1 MSAAGAVVRLI
12 PHGTSNKNPAMKL
25 TFLLLLLC
33 ATAPSAWG
41 WSNHTVGSYLA
52 LQDLPGLRDA
62 PTVEVEPL
70 ENFLTQQYQAVSALL
85 EEQETFA
92 RDHFAQYPP
101 RPDALKLPATPSGNL
116 RHDFFTALRINP
128 QIHLAMVIQP
138 LPGKDLPE
146 REHLQAN
153 QVMVEQTLSPW
164 NRQRFIVVADHEK
177 VAALAVLASAAD
189 EPDYGHDINL
199 FSDNP
204 GDAGA
209 RYGFGPQPFGDAR
222 FQYSSQA
229 PFHMGFFHES
239 PVVYAAAGFLERS
252 WPDWR
257 AYQYM
262 GLARLAFASGHPYW
276 GYRFLGWGLHH
287 VQDLTQPYHAKPLPG
302 VDLASLLLLEGKALA
317 GFAADKQASI
327 ERVATRHMEVEKYQ
341 STWLRRLLR
350 AGNPHPMLDAYTN
363 VAQDKSYP
371 PYSVDYL
378 REVVGAESVD
388 DSAAFDEA
396 IGQWLE
402 TAPATSDFSSGNQL
416 QLEDF
421 DHPALNQQL
430 FKLLGH
436 FGAHSR
442 IYVSAGLAP

>member
-1 MSAAGAVVRLI
+1 
-12 PHGTSNKNPAMKL
+12 MKL

-52 LQDLPGLRDA
+52 LQELPALRDA
-62 PTVEVEPL
+62 PAVAVEPL
-70 ENFLTQQYQAVSALL
+70 EQFLTEQYPAVLALL
-85 EEQETFA
+85 EQQETFA
-92 RDHFAQYPP
+92 RAHFAQYPP
-101 RPDALKLPATPSGNL
+101 RPDKLKLPAVPSDNL
-116 RHDFFTALRINP
+116 RHDFLSALRINP
-128 QIHLAMVIQP
+128 EIHLAMVIQP

-164 NRQRFIVVADHEK
+164 NRQRFIVITEHEK
-177 VAALAVLASAAD
+177 VAPLAVLASAAD

-204 GDAGA
+204 GNVGA
-209 RYGFGPQPFGDAR
+209 LYGFGPQPFGDAR

-239 PVVYAAAGFLERS
+239 AVVYAAAGFLERS

-287 VQDLTQPYHAKPLPG
+287 IQDLTQPYHAKPLPG
-302 VDLASLLLLEGKALA
+302 VDLANLLLLEGKAIA
-317 GFAADKQASI
+317 GFAEDKQASI

-341 STWLRRLLR
+341 STWLRRVLR
-350 AGNPHPMLDAYTN
+350 AGQPHPMLAAYAD

-378 REVVGAESVD
+378 REVVSAESVN

-402 TAPATSDFSSGNQL
+402 TAPVSSDFSSGNQL
-416 QLEDF
+416 HSEDF

-436 FGAHSR
+436 FGSHSR
-442 IYVSAGLAP
+442 IYVCAGLAP

>member
-1 MSAAGAVVRLI
+1 
-12 PHGTSNKNPAMKL
+12 MKL
-25 TFLLLLLC
+25 TFLLLLLF
-33 ATAPSAWG
+33 ATTSSAWG

-52 LQDLPGLRDA
+52 LQDLPALRDA
-62 PTVEVEPL
+62 PPVAVEPL
-70 ENFLTQQYQAVSALL
+70 EQFLTEQYPAIVALL
-85 EEQETFA
+85 EQQESFA
-92 RDHFAQYPP
+92 REHFFEYPP
-101 RPDALKLPATPSGNL
+101 RPDELKMPAVPGDNL
-116 RHDFFTALRINP
+116 RHAFLTALRINP
-128 QIHLAMVIQP
+128 EIHLAMVIQP
-138 LPGKDLPE
+138 MPGKDLPE
-146 REHLQAN
+146 REHLSAD

-164 NRQRFIVVADHEK
+164 NRQRFIRVADGEQ
-177 VAALAVLASAAD
+177 VAPLAVLASAAD

-204 GDAGA
+204 GEVGA

-239 PVVYAAAGFLERS
+239 AVVYAAAGFLERS

-287 VQDLTQPYHAKPLPG
+287 IQDLTQPYHAKPLPG
-302 VDLASLLLLEGKALA
+302 VDLASLLLLEGKAIA
-317 GFAADKQASI
+317 GFAEDKQASI

-350 AGNPHPMLDAYTN
+350 AGQPHPMLDAYAD
-363 VAQDKSYP
+363 VARDETYP

-378 REVVGAESVD
+378 REVVSAESVD
-388 DSAAFDEA
+388 ASAAFDEA

-402 TAPATSDFSSGNQL
+402 TTPATSDFSGGNRL
-416 QLEDF
+416 HREDF
-421 DHPALNQQL
+421 DHPVLNQQL
-430 FKLLGH
+430 FRLLGH
-436 FGAHSR
+436 FGSHSR
-442 IYVSAGLAP
+442 IYVSAGLVP

>member
-1 MSAAGAVVRLI
+1 
-12 PHGTSNKNPAMKL
+12 MKL

-52 LQDLPGLRDA
+52 LQDLPALRDA
-62 PTVEVEPL
+62 PAVEVEPL
-70 ENFLTQQYQAVSALL
+70 ERFLSEQYPAVLALL
-85 EEQETFA
+85 EQQEAFA
-92 RDHFAQYPP
+92 RAHFAQYPA
-101 RPDALKLPATPSGNL
+101 RPDNLKLPAVPSDNL
-116 RHDFFTALRINP
+116 RHDFLTALRINP
-128 QIHLAMVIQP
+128 EIHLATVIQP

-164 NRQRFIVVADHEK
+164 NRQRFIVVAEHEK
-177 VAALAVLASAAD
+177 VAPLAILASAAD

-204 GDAGA
+204 GEVGA
-209 RYGFGPQPFGDAR
+209 IYGFGPQPFGDAR

-239 PVVYAAAGFLERS
+239 AVVYAAAGFLERS

-262 GLARLAFASGHPYW
+262 GLARLAFASGHRYW

-287 VQDLTQPYHAKPLPG
+287 IQDLTQPYHAKPLPG
-302 VDLASLLLLEGKALA
+302 VDLASLLLLEGKAIA
-317 GFAADKQASI
+317 GFAEDKQASI

-341 STWLRRLLR
+341 STWLRRVLR
-350 AGNPHPMLDAYTN
+350 AGQPHPMLAAYAD
-363 VAQDKSYP
+363 VARDKSYP

-378 REVVGAESVD
+378 REVVSAESVN

-402 TAPATSDFSSGNQL
+402 TAPVSSDFSSGNQL
-416 QLEDF
+416 HSEDF

>member
-1 MSAAGAVVRLI
+1 
-12 PHGTSNKNPAMKL
+12 MKL

-52 LQDLPGLRDA
+52 LQDLPSLRDA
-62 PTVEVEPL
+62 PAVEVEPL
-70 ENFLTQQYQAVSALL
+70 EQFLTEQYPAVLALL
-85 EEQETFA
+85 EQQESFA
-92 RDHFAQYPP
+92 REHFAQYPP
-101 RPDALKLPATPSGNL
+101 RPDNLKLPAVPSDNL
-116 RHDFFTALRINP
+116 RHDFLSALRINP
-128 QIHLAMVIQP
+128 EIHLAMVIQP

-164 NRQRFIVVADHEK
+164 NRQRFIVVTDHEK

-204 GDAGA
+204 GNVGA
-209 RYGFGPQPFGDAR
+209 IYGFGSQPFGDAR

-239 PVVYAAAGFLERS
+239 AVVYAAAGFLERS

-287 VQDLTQPYHAKPLPG
+287 IQDLTQPYHAKPLPG
-302 VDLASLLLLEGKALA
+302 VDLANLLLLEGKAIA
-317 GFAADKQASI
+317 GFAEDKQASI

-341 STWLRRLLR
+341 STWLRRVLR
-350 AGNPHPMLDAYTN
+350 AGQAHPMLAAYTD

-378 REVVGAESVD
+378 REVVSAEAVN

-402 TAPATSDFSSGNQL
+402 TAPVSSDFSSGNQL
-416 QLEDF
+416 HSEDF

>member
-1 MSAAGAVVRLI
+1 
-12 PHGTSNKNPAMKL
+12 MKL

-33 ATAPSAWG
+33 GTVPTAWG

-52 LQDLPGLRDA
+52 LQDLPVLRDA
-62 PTVEVEPL
+62 SLVDVEPL
-70 ENFLTQQYQAVSALL
+70 EQFLAQQYDAVRALL
-85 EEQETFA
+85 DEQETYA
-92 RDHFAQYPP
+92 RQHFAQYPP
-101 RPDALKLPATPSGNL
+101 RPDNLQLPALPGDNL
-116 RHDFFTALRINP
+116 RHDFLTALRINP
-128 QIHLAMVIQP
+128 LIHLAMVIQP

-146 REHLQAN
+146 REHFKAE

-164 NRQRFIVVADHEK
+164 NRQRFIRVVDGEQ
-177 VAALAVLASAAD
+177 VAPLAVLASAAD

-204 GDAGA
+204 GEVGA
-209 RYGFGPQPFGDAR
+209 VYGFGPQPFGDAR

-239 PVVYAAAGFLERS
+239 AVVYAAAGFLQRS

-287 VQDLTQPYHAKPLPG
+287 IQDLTQPYHAKPLPG
-302 VDLASLLLLEGKALA
+302 VELSSLLLLEGKALA
-317 GFAADKQASI
+317 GYEADKHAAI

-350 AGNPHPMLDAYTN
+350 AGQPHPMLQAYADF
-363 VAQDKSYP
+363 AQDARYP
-371 PYSVDYL
+371 PYLEDYL
-378 REVVGAESVD
+378 RDVVSAESAD
-388 DSAAFDEA
+388 TSAAFDEA
-396 IGQWLE
+396 IGRWLE
-402 TAPATSDFSSGNQL
+402 TAPITSDFSAGNQV
-416 QLEDF
+416 QHEDY

>member
-1 MSAAGAVVRLI
+1 
-12 PHGTSNKNPAMKL
+12 MKL

-52 LQDLPGLRDA
+52 LQELPALRDA
-62 PTVEVEPL
+62 PAVEVEPL
-70 ENFLTQQYQAVSALL
+70 EQFLTEQYPAVLALL
-85 EEQETFA
+85 EQQETFA
-92 RDHFAQYPP
+92 RAHFTQYPP
-101 RPDALKLPATPSGNL
+101 RPDDLKLPAVPSDNL
-116 RHDFFTALRINP
+116 RHDFLTALRINP
-128 QIHLAMVIQP
+128 EIHLAMVIQP

-164 NRQRFIVVADHEK
+164 NRQRFIVIAEHEK
-177 VAALAVLASAAD
+177 VAPLAVLASAAD

-204 GDAGA
+204 GNVGA
-209 RYGFGPQPFGDAR
+209 LYGFGPQPFGDAR

-239 PVVYAAAGFLERS
+239 AVVYAAAGFLERS

-287 VQDLTQPYHAKPLPG
+287 IQDLTQPYHAKPLPG

-327 ERVATRHMEVEKYQ
+327 ERVATLHMEVEKYQ
-341 STWLRRLLR
+341 STWLRRVLR
-350 AGNPHPMLDAYTN
+350 TGQPHPMLAAYTD
-363 VAQDKSYP
+363 VAQDKTYP

-378 REVVGAESVD
+378 REVVSAESVN

-402 TAPATSDFSSGNQL
+402 VAPVSSDFSSGNQL
-416 QLEDF
+416 HREDF

-430 FKLLGH
+430 FKLLRH
-436 FGAHSR
+436 FGSHSR

>member
-1 MSAAGAVVRLI
+1 
-12 PHGTSNKNPAMKL
+12 MKL
-25 TFLLLLLC
+25 TLLPLLLC
-33 ATAPSAWG
+33 ATAPRAGG

-52 LQDLPGLRDA
+52 LQELPALRDA
-62 PTVEVEPL
+62 PPVEVEPL
-70 ENFLTQQYQAVSALL
+70 ETFLAQQYEAVSALL

-92 RDHFAQYPP
+92 REHFAKYPP
-101 RPDALKLPATPSGNL
+101 RPDALKLPGSPSDNL
-116 RHDFFTALRINP
+116 RHDFLTALRINP
-128 QIHLAMVIQP
+128 QIHLAMIIQP

-164 NRQRFIVVADHEK
+164 NRQRFIVVAEHEK
-177 VAALAVLASAAD
+177 VPPVAVLASAAD

-204 GDAGA
+204 GEVGA
-209 RYGFGPQPFGDAR
+209 LYGFGPQPFGDER

-287 VQDLTQPYHAKPLPG
+287 IQDLTQPYHAKPLPG
-302 VDLASLLLLEGKALA
+302 VDLASLLLLEGKAIA
-317 GFAADKQASI
+317 GFAEDKQASI

-341 STWLRRLLR
+341 SIWLRRLLR
-350 AGNPHPMLDAYTN
+350 AGLPHPMLDAYAD
-363 VAQDKSYP
+363 VAQDKRYP

-378 REVVGAESVD
+378 REVVSAESVD

-396 IGQWLE
+396 IGQWLA

-416 QLEDF
+416 QRESF

>member
-1 MSAAGAVVRLI
+1 
-12 PHGTSNKNPAMKL
+12 MKL
-25 TFLLLLLC
+25 TFLLLLLF

-52 LQDLPGLRDA
+52 LQDLPALRDA
-62 PTVEVEPL
+62 PQVEVEPL
-70 ENFLTQQYQAVSALL
+70 EQFLTEQYPAVVALL
-85 EEQETFA
+85 EQQENFA
-92 RDHFAQYPP
+92 REHFAQYPP
-101 RPDALKLPATPSGNL
+101 RPDQLKLPTVPRDNL
-116 RHDFFTALRINP
+116 RHDFLTALRINP
-128 QIHLAMVIQP
+128 LIHLAMVIQP

-146 REHLQAN
+146 REHLSAD

-164 NRQRFIVVADHEK
+164 NRQRFIIVADGEK

-204 GDAGA
+204 GAVA
-209 RYGFGPQPFGDAR
+209 AVYGFGPQPFGDAR

-239 PVVYAAAGFLERS
+239 AVVYAAAGFLQRS

-276 GYRFLGWGLHH
+276 GYRFLGWGMHH

-317 GFAADKQASI
+317 GFADDKQASI
-327 ERVATRHMEVEKYQ
+327 ERVATRHMEIEKYQ
-341 STWLRRLLR
+341 SSWLRRLLR
-350 AGNPHPMLDAYTN
+350 AGQAHPMLDAYTDF
-363 VAQDKSYP
+363 AQDKQYP

-378 REVVGAESVD
+378 REVVSAESVD
-388 DSAAFDEA
+388 DSSAFDEA

-416 QLEDF
+416 RREDF
-421 DHPALNQQL
+421 NHPALNQQL

-436 FGAHSR
+436 FGSHSR
-442 IYVSAGLAP
+442 IYVSAGLVP

>member
-1 MSAAGAVVRLI
+1 
-12 PHGTSNKNPAMKL
+12 MKL
-25 TFLLLLLC
+25 ISLLLLC
-33 ATAPSAWG
+33 VMAPTAWG

-52 LQDLPGLRDA
+52 LQDLPALRDA
-62 PTVEVEPL
+62 SPVEVEPL
-70 ENFLTQQYQAVSALL
+70 EQFLSEQYPAIVALL
-85 EEQETFA
+85 DEQERFA
-92 RDHFAQYPP
+92 REHFKQYPP
-101 RPDALKLPATPSGNL
+101 RPDNLKLPAAPSDNL
-116 RHDFFTALRINP
+116 RHDFLTALRINP
-128 QIHLAMVIQP
+128 RIHLAMVIQP

-146 REHLQAN
+146 REHLQAD

-164 NRQRFIVVADHEK
+164 NRQRFIRVADHEQ
-177 VAALAVLASAAD
+177 VAPLAVLASAAD

-204 GDAGA
+204 GEVAA
-209 RYGFGPQPFGDAR
+209 LYGFGPQPFGDAR

-262 GLARLAFASGHPYW
+262 GLARLAFATGHSYW

-302 VDLASLLLLEGKALA
+302 VELPSLLLLEGKALA
-317 GFAADKQASI
+317 GFAEDKQASI

-341 STWLRRLLR
+341 STWLRRVLR
-350 AGNPHPMLDAYTN
+350 AGQPHPMLDAYAN
-363 VAQDKSYP
+363 PAGDAHYP

-378 REVVGAESVD
+378 REVVSAESVD

-402 TAPATSDFSSGNQL
+402 TAPVTSDFSAGNQL
-416 QLEDF
+416 QQENF
-421 DHPALNQQL
+421 DHPELNRQL
-430 FKLLGH
+430 LKLLGH

>member
-1 MSAAGAVVRLI
+1 
-12 PHGTSNKNPAMKL
+12 MKL

-33 ATAPSAWG
+33 GTAPMAWG

-52 LQDLPGLRDA
+52 LQDLPALRDA
-62 PTVEVEPL
+62 QQVEVEPL
-70 ENFLTQQYQAVSALL
+70 EQFLAHQYPAVSALL
-85 EEQETFA
+85 DEQERFA
-92 RDHFAQYPP
+92 REHFAHYPP
-101 RPDALKLPATPSGNL
+101 RPDNLKLPAMPGDHL
-116 RHDFFTALRINP
+116 RHDFLTALRINP
-128 QIHLAMVIQP
+128 RIHLAMVIQP
-138 LPGKDLPE
+138 MPGKDLPE
-146 REHLQAN
+146 REHLKAE

-164 NRQRFIVVADHEK
+164 NRQRFIRVADGEK
-177 VAALAVLASAAD
+177 VSPLAVLASAAE

-199 FSDNP
+199 FNDNP
-204 GDAGA
+204 GEVGA
-209 RYGFGPQPFGDAR
+209 LYGFGPQPFGDAR
-222 FQYSSQA
+222 FPYSSQA

-239 PVVYAAAGFLERS
+239 AVVYAAAGFLQRS

-287 VQDLTQPYHAKPLPG
+287 VQDLTQPYHAKALPG
-302 VDLASLLLLEGKALA
+302 VELASLLLLESKALA
-317 GFAADKQASI
+317 GFDADKQAAI
-327 ERVATRHMEVEKYQ
+327 ERVATRHTEVEKYQ

-350 AGNPHPMLDAYTN
+350 AGQAHPMLDAYADA
-363 VAQDKSYP
+363 AQDAGYP

-378 REVVGAESVD
+378 REVVSAESANE
-388 DSAAFDEA
+388 SAAFDES

-402 TAPATSDFSSGNQL
+402 TAPITRDFSAGNQV
-416 QLEDF
+416 QREDF

-442 IYVSAGLAP
+442 IYVDAGLAP

>member
-1 MSAAGAVVRLI
+1 
-12 PHGTSNKNPAMKL
+12 MKL
-25 TFLLLLLC
+25 ISLLLLC
-33 ATAPSAWG
+33 AMAPTAWG

-52 LQDLPGLRDA
+52 LQDLPALHDA
-62 PTVEVEPL
+62 SPVEVEPL
-70 ENFLTQQYQAVSALL
+70 EQFLSEQYPAIVALL
-85 EEQETFA
+85 DEQERFA
-92 RDHFAQYPP
+92 REHFKQYPP
-101 RPDALKLPATPSGNL
+101 RPDNLKLPATPSDNL
-116 RHDFFTALRINP
+116 RHDFLTALRINP
-128 QIHLAMVIQP
+128 QIFLAMVIQP

-146 REHLQAN
+146 REHLQAD

-164 NRQRFIVVADHEK
+164 NRQRFIRVADHEK
-177 VAALAVLASAAD
+177 VAPLAVLASAAD

-204 GDAGA
+204 GEVAA
-209 RYGFGPQPFGDAR
+209 LYGFGPQPFGDAR

-257 AYQYM
+257 AYQYL
-262 GLARLAFASGHPYW
+262 GLARLAFASGHSYW

-302 VDLASLLLLEGKALA
+302 VELPSLLLLEGKALA
-317 GFAADKQASI
+317 GFAEDKQASI

-341 STWLRRLLR
+341 STWLRRVLR
-350 AGNPHPMLDAYTN
+350 AGQPHPMLDAYAN
-363 VAQDKSYP
+363 AAGDAHYP

-378 REVVGAESVD
+378 REVVSAESVN

-402 TAPATSDFSSGNQL
+402 AAPVTNDFSAGNQL
-416 QLEDF
+416 QRETF
-421 DHPALNQQL
+421 EHPQLNQQL
-430 FKLLGH
+430 LRLLGH

-442 IYVSAGLAP
+442 IYVRAGLAP

>member
-1 MSAAGAVVRLI
+1 
-12 PHGTSNKNPAMKL
+12 MKL
-25 TFLLLLLC
+25 TFFLLLLC
-33 ATAPSAWG
+33 GMAPTAWG

-52 LQDLPGLRDA
+52 LQDLPALREA
-62 PTVEVEPL
+62 PQVDVETL
-70 ENFLTQQYQAVSALL
+70 EQFLAQQYGAVAELL
-85 EEQETFA
+85 EEQERFA
-92 RDHFAQYPP
+92 RQHFAQYPA
-101 RPDALKLPATPSGNL
+101 RPDSLKLPAVPGDNL
-116 RHDFFTALRINP
+116 QQAFLNAMRINP

-138 LPGKDLPE
+138 MPGKDLPE
-146 REHLQAN
+146 REHLKAE

-164 NRQRFIVVADHEK
+164 NRQRFIRVANGEK
-177 VAALAVLASAAD
+177 VSALAVLASAAD

-204 GDAGA
+204 GEVAG
-209 RYGFGPQPFGDAR
+209 RYGFGPQPFGDPR

-229 PFHMGFFHES
+229 PFHMGFFHEN
-239 PVVYAAAGFLERS
+239 PVVYAAADFLQRS

-262 GLARLAFASGHPYW
+262 GLARLAFSTGHPYW

-287 VQDLTQPYHAKPLPG
+287 IQDLTQPYHAKPLPG
-302 VDLASLLLLEGKALA
+302 VELASMLLMEGKALA
-317 GFAADKQASI
+317 GFDSDKHAAI

-341 STWLRRLLR
+341 SAWLRRLLR
-350 AGNPHPMLDAYTN
+350 AGQAHPMLEAYVDLTEDA
-363 VAQDKSYP
+363 SYP

-378 REVVGAESVD
+378 REVVSGQSAEQ
-388 DSAAFDEA
+388 SAAFDEA

-402 TAPATSDFSSGNQL
+402 TAPVTTDFSAGNKVQR
-416 QLEDF
+416 EDYN
-421 DHPALNQQL
+421 HPALNQQL

-442 IYVSAGLAP
+442 IYVSAGLVP

>member
-1 MSAAGAVVRLI
+1 
-12 PHGTSNKNPAMKL
+12 MKL

-52 LQDLPGLRDA
+52 LQELPALRDA
-62 PTVEVEPL
+62 PQVEVETL
-70 ENFLTQQYQAVSALL
+70 ERFLTEQYPAVLALL
-85 EEQETFA
+85 EQQETFA
-92 RDHFAQYPP
+92 REHFAQYPP
-101 RPDALKLPATPSGNL
+101 RPDNLKLPVVPSDNL
-116 RHDFFTALRINP
+116 RHDFLTALRINP
-128 QIHLAMVIQP
+128 EIHLAMVIQP

-164 NRQRFIVVADHEK
+164 NRQRFIVIAEHEK
-177 VAALAVLASAAD
+177 VAPLAVLASAAD

-204 GDAGA
+204 GNVGA
-209 RYGFGPQPFGDAR
+209 IYGFGAQPFGDAR

-239 PVVYAAAGFLERS
+239 AVVYAAAGFLERS

-287 VQDLTQPYHAKPLPG
+287 IQDLSQPYHAKPLPG
-302 VDLASLLLLEGKALA
+302 VDLASLLLLEGKAIA
-317 GFAADKQASI
+317 GFAEDKQASI

-341 STWLRRLLR
+341 STWLRRVLR
-350 AGNPHPMLDAYTN
+350 AGQPHPMLAAYAD
-363 VAQDKSYP
+363 VAQDKTYP

-378 REVVGAESVD
+378 REVVSAESVN

-402 TAPATSDFSSGNQL
+402 TAPVSSDFGSGNQL
-416 QLEDF
+416 HSEDF

>member
-1 MSAAGAVVRLI
+1 
-12 PHGTSNKNPAMKL
+12 MKL

-52 LQDLPGLRDA
+52 LQDLPALRDA
-62 PTVEVEPL
+62 PAVEVEPL
-70 ENFLTQQYQAVSALL
+70 EQFLTEQYPAVLALL
-85 EEQETFA
+85 EQQESFA
-92 RDHFAQYPP
+92 RAHFTQYPP
-101 RPDALKLPATPSGNL
+101 RPDNLKLPAVPSDNL
-116 RHDFFTALRINP
+116 RHDFLTALRINP
-128 QIHLAMVIQP
+128 EINLAMVIQP

-164 NRQRFIVVADHEK
+164 NRQRFIVVTDHEK

-204 GDAGA
+204 GNVGA
-209 RYGFGPQPFGDAR
+209 LYGFGPQPFGDAR

-239 PVVYAAAGFLERS
+239 AVVYAAAGFLERS

-262 GLARLAFASGHPYW
+262 GLARLAFASGHRYW

-287 VQDLTQPYHAKPLPG
+287 IQDLTQPYHAKPLPG
-302 VDLASLLLLEGKALA
+302 VNLANLLLLEGKAIA

-341 STWLRRLLR
+341 STWLRRVLR
-350 AGNPHPMLDAYTN
+350 AGQPHPMLAAYAD

-378 REVVGAESVD
+378 REVVSAEAVN

-402 TAPATSDFSSGNQL
+402 TVPVSSDFSSGNQL
-416 QLEDF
+416 QREDF

-430 FKLLGH
+430 FRLLGH

>member
-1 MSAAGAVVRLI
+1 
-12 PHGTSNKNPAMKL
+12 MKL
-25 TFLLLLLC
+25 TSLLLLLC
-33 ATAPSAWG
+33 ATAPNAWG

-52 LQDLPGLRDA
+52 LQELPALRDA
-62 PTVEVEPL
+62 PQVEVEPL
-70 ENFLTQQYQAVSALL
+70 EQFLTEQYPAVLALL
-85 EEQETFA
+85 EQQESFA
-92 RDHFAQYPP
+92 REHFAQYPP
-101 RPDALKLPATPSGNL
+101 RPDNLKLPAVPSDNL
-116 RHDFFTALRINP
+116 RHDFLTALRINP
-128 QIHLAMVIQP
+128 EIHLAMVIQP

-177 VAALAVLASAAD
+177 VAPLAILASAAD

-204 GDAGA
+204 GEVGA
-209 RYGFGPQPFGDAR
+209 IYGFGPQPFGDAR

-239 PVVYAAAGFLERS
+239 AVVYAAAGFLERS

-257 AYQYM
+257 AYQYL

-287 VQDLTQPYHAKPLPG
+287 IQDLTQPYHAKPLPG
-302 VDLASLLLLEGKALA
+302 VDLASLLLLEGKAIA
-317 GFAADKQASI
+317 GFAEDKQASI

-350 AGNPHPMLDAYTN
+350 TGLSHPMLDAYAD
-363 VAQDKSYP
+363 VAQDKTYP

-378 REVVGAESVD
+378 REVVSAEAVNE
-388 DSAAFDEA
+388 SAAFDEA

-402 TAPATSDFSSGNQL
+402 TAPVSGDFSSGNQL
-416 QLEDF
+416 QREDF

-430 FKLLGH
+430 LKLLGH

>member
-1 MSAAGAVVRLI
+1 
-12 PHGTSNKNPAMKL
+12 MKL

-33 ATAPSAWG
+33 GTIPTAWG

-52 LQDLPGLRDA
+52 LQDLPVLRDA
-62 PTVEVEPL
+62 SQVDVEPL
-70 ENFLTQQYQAVSALL
+70 EQFLAQQYDAVRALL
-85 EEQETFA
+85 EEQETYA
-92 RDHFAQYPP
+92 RQHFAQYPS
-101 RPDALKLPATPSGNL
+101 RPDNLQLPDLPGDNL
-116 RHDFFTALRINP
+116 RHDFLTALRINP
-128 QIHLAMVIQP
+128 LIHLAMVIQP
-138 LPGKDLPE
+138 MPGKDLPE
-146 REHLQAN
+146 REHLKAE

-164 NRQRFIVVADHEK
+164 NRQRFIHVVDGEQ
-177 VAALAVLASAAD
+177 VAPLAVLASAAD

-204 GDAGA
+204 GEVGA
-209 RYGFGPQPFGDAR
+209 LYGFGPQPFGDAR

-239 PVVYAAAGFLERS
+239 AVVYAAAGFLQRS

-287 VQDLTQPYHAKPLPG
+287 IQDLTQPYHAKPLPG
-302 VDLASLLLLEGKALA
+302 VELANLLLLEGKALA
-317 GFAADKQASI
+317 GYEADKHAAI

-350 AGNPHPMLDAYTN
+350 AGQPHPMLQAYADF
-363 VAQDKSYP
+363 AQDASYP

-378 REVVGAESVD
+378 RDVVSAESAD
-388 DSAAFDEA
+388 ASAAFDEA

-402 TAPATSDFSSGNQL
+402 TAPITRDFSAGNQV
-416 QLEDF
+416 QRERY

>member
-1 MSAAGAVVRLI
+1 
-12 PHGTSNKNPAMKL
+12 MKL

-52 LQDLPGLRDA
+52 LQDLPALRDA
-62 PTVEVEPL
+62 PAVEVEPL
-70 ENFLTQQYQAVSALL
+70 ERFLSEQYPAVLALL
-85 EEQETFA
+85 EQQERFA
-92 RDHFAQYPP
+92 REHFSQYPP
-101 RPDALKLPATPSGNL
+101 RPDTLKLPAVPSDNL

-128 QIHLAMVIQP
+128 EIHLAMVIQL

-164 NRQRFIVVADHEK
+164 NRQRFIVVTDHEK

-204 GDAGA
+204 GNVGA
-209 RYGFGPQPFGDAR
+209 LYGFGPQPFGDAR

-239 PVVYAAAGFLERS
+239 AVVYAAAGFLERS

-262 GLARLAFASGHPYW
+262 GLARLAFASGHRYW

-287 VQDLTQPYHAKPLPG
+287 IQDLTQPYHAKPLPG
-302 VDLASLLLLEGKALA
+302 VDLANLLLLEGKALA
-317 GFAADKQASI
+317 GFATDKQASI

-341 STWLRRLLR
+341 STWLRRVLR
-350 AGNPHPMLDAYTN
+350 AGQPHPMLAAYTD

-378 REVVGAESVD
+378 RELVSAEAVN

-402 TAPATSDFSSGNQL
+402 KASVSSDFSSGNLL
-416 QLEDF
+416 QREDF

-430 FKLLGH
+430 FRLLGH

>member
-1 MSAAGAVVRLI
+1 
-12 PHGTSNKNPAMKL
+12 MKL
-25 TFLLLLLC
+25 TFLLLLLF

-52 LQDLPGLRDA
+52 LQDLPALRDA
-62 PTVEVEPL
+62 PQVEVEPL
-70 ENFLTQQYQAVSALL
+70 EQFLTEQYPAIVALL
-85 EEQETFA
+85 EQQENFA
-92 RDHFAQYPP
+92 REHFAQYPP
-101 RPDALKLPATPSGNL
+101 RPDQLKLPAVPSDNL
-116 RHDFFTALRINP
+116 RHDFLTALRINP
-128 QIHLAMVIQP
+128 LIHLAMVIQP
-138 LPGKDLPE
+138 LPGKDLSE
-146 REHLQAN
+146 REHLSAD

-164 NRQRFIVVADHEK
+164 NRQRFIVVADGEK

-204 GDAGA
+204 GAVA
-209 RYGFGPQPFGDAR
+209 AVYGFGPQPFGDAR

-239 PVVYAAAGFLERS
+239 AVVYAAAGFLQRS

-276 GYRFLGWGLHH
+276 GYRFLGWGMHH

-317 GFAADKQASI
+317 GFADDKQASI
-327 ERVATRHMEVEKYQ
+327 ERVATRHMEIETYQ
-341 STWLRRLLR
+341 SSWLRRLLS
-350 AGNPHPMLDAYTN
+350 AGQAHPMLDAYTDF
-363 VAQDKSYP
+363 AQDKQYP

-378 REVVGAESVD
+378 REVVSAESVD

-416 QLEDF
+416 RREDF
-421 DHPALNQQL
+421 NHPALNQQL

-436 FGAHSR
+436 FGSHSR
-442 IYVSAGLAP
+442 IYVSAGLVP

>member
-1 MSAAGAVVRLI
+1 
-12 PHGTSNKNPAMKL
+12 MKL

-52 LQDLPGLRDA
+52 LQDLPALRDA
-62 PTVEVEPL
+62 PQVEVEPL
-70 ENFLTQQYQAVSALL
+70 ERFLTEQYPAVLALL
-85 EEQETFA
+85 EQQETFA
-92 RDHFAQYPP
+92 RAHFAQYPP
-101 RPDALKLPATPSGNL
+101 RPDNLKLPAVPSDNL
-116 RHDFFTALRINP
+116 RHDFLTALRINP
-128 QIHLAMVIQP
+128 EIYLAMVIQP

-164 NRQRFIVVADHEK
+164 NRQRFIVIAEHEK

-204 GDAGA
+204 GAVGA
-209 RYGFGPQPFGDAR
+209 VYGFGPQPFGDAR

-239 PVVYAAAGFLERS
+239 PVVYVAAGFLERS

-287 VQDLTQPYHAKPLPG
+287 IQDLTQPYHAKPLPG
-302 VDLASLLLLEGKALA
+302 VELANLLLLEGKAIA
-317 GFAADKQASI
+317 GFAEDKQASI

-350 AGNPHPMLDAYTN
+350 TGQPHPMLAAYAD
-363 VAQDKSYP
+363 VAQDKTYP

-378 REVVGAESVD
+378 REVVSAESVN

-402 TAPATSDFSSGNQL
+402 TAPVSSDFSSGNQL
-416 QLEDF
+416 HSEDF

-430 FKLLGH
+430 LKLLGH

>member
-1 MSAAGAVVRLI
+1 
-12 PHGTSNKNPAMKL
+12 MKL
-25 TFLLLLLC
+25 TFLLLLLF

-52 LQDLPGLRDA
+52 LQDLPALRDA
-62 PTVEVEPL
+62 PPVAVEPL
-70 ENFLTQQYQAVSALL
+70 EQFLTEQYPAIVALL
-85 EEQETFA
+85 EQQESFA
-92 RDHFAQYPP
+92 REHFAEYPP
-101 RPDALKLPATPSGNL
+101 RPDELKMPAVPGDNL
-116 RHDFFTALRINP
+116 RHAFLTALRINP
-128 QIHLAMVIQP
+128 EIHLAMVIQP
-138 LPGKDLPE
+138 LPGKDLLE
-146 REHLQAN
+146 REHLSAD

-164 NRQRFIVVADHEK
+164 NRQRFIRVADGEQ
-177 VAALAVLASAAD
+177 VAPLAVLASAAD

-204 GDAGA
+204 GAVGA
-209 RYGFGPQPFGDAR
+209 LYGFGPQPFGDAR

-239 PVVYAAAGFLERS
+239 AVVYAAAGFLQRS

-262 GLARLAFASGHPYW
+262 GLARLAFASGHSYW
-276 GYRFLGWGLHH
+276 GYRFLGWGAHH

-302 VDLASLLLLEGKALA
+302 VDLANLLLLEGKALA
-317 GFAADKQASI
+317 GFADDKQASI

-341 STWLRRLLR
+341 SNWLRRLLR
-350 AGNPHPMLDAYTN
+350 AGQAHPMLDAYSDFS
-363 VAQDKSYP
+363 QDKQYP

-378 REVVGAESVD
+378 REVVSAESVD

-402 TAPATSDFSSGNQL
+402 TAPVASDFSSGNQL
-416 QLEDF
+416 QREDF
-421 DHPALNQQL
+421 NHPALNRQL

-436 FGAHSR
+436 FGSHSR
-442 IYVSAGLAP
+442 IYVSAGLLP

>member
-1 MSAAGAVVRLI
+1 
-12 PHGTSNKNPAMKL
+12 MKL
-25 TFLLLLLC
+25 TFLLLLLF

-52 LQDLPGLRDA
+52 LQDLPALRDA
-62 PTVEVEPL
+62 PPVEVEPL
-70 ENFLTQQYQAVSALL
+70 EQFLTEQYPAVVALL
-85 EEQETFA
+85 EQQENFA
-92 RDHFAQYPP
+92 REHFAQYPP
-101 RPDALKLPATPSGNL
+101 RPDQLKLPAVPSDNL
-116 RHDFFTALRINP
+116 RHDFLTALRINP
-128 QIHLAMVIQP
+128 LIHLAMVIQP

-146 REHLQAN
+146 REHLSAD

-164 NRQRFIVVADHEK
+164 NRQRFIVVADGEK

-204 GDAGA
+204 GAVA
-209 RYGFGPQPFGDAR
+209 AVYGFGPQPFGDAR

-239 PVVYAAAGFLERS
+239 AVVYAAAGFLQRS

-276 GYRFLGWGLHH
+276 GYRFLGWGMHH

-317 GFAADKQASI
+317 GFADDKQASI
-327 ERVATRHMEVEKYQ
+327 ERVATRHMEIEKYQ
-341 STWLRRLLR
+341 SSWLRRLLR
-350 AGNPHPMLDAYTN
+350 AGQAHPMLDAYTDF
-363 VAQDKSYP
+363 AQDKQYP

-378 REVVGAESVD
+378 RGVVSAESVD

-402 TAPATSDFSSGNQL
+402 TAPVTSDFSSGNQL
-416 QLEDF
+416 QREDF
-421 DHPALNQQL
+421 NHPALNQQL

-436 FGAHSR
+436 FGSHSR
-442 IYVSAGLAP
+442 IYVSAGLVP

>member
-1 MSAAGAVVRLI
+1 
-12 PHGTSNKNPAMKL
+12 MKL

-33 ATAPSAWG
+33 ATTSTAWG

-52 LQDLPGLRDA
+52 LQDLPTLRDA
-62 PTVEVEPL
+62 PQVEVEPL
-70 ENFLTQQYQAVSALL
+70 EQFLSEQYSAVAALL
-85 EEQETFA
+85 KEQERFA
-92 RDHFAQYPP
+92 REHFVQYPP
-101 RPDALKLPATPSGNL
+101 RPDNLRLPDAPGDNL
-116 RHDFFTALRINP
+116 RHDFLTALRINP

-138 LPGKDLPE
+138 MPGKDLPE
-146 REHLQAN
+146 REHLKAE

-164 NRQRFIVVADHEK
+164 NRQRFIRLDDHEK

-204 GDAGA
+204 GAVGA
-209 RYGFGPQPFGDAR
+209 LYGFGPQPFGDAR

-239 PVVYAAAGFLERS
+239 PVVYAAVGFLERS

-262 GLARLAFASGHPYW
+262 GLARLAFATGHPYW

-317 GFAADKQASI
+317 GFDAEKKASI

-341 STWLRRLLR
+341 STWLRRVLRGGQAHLLL
-350 AGNPHPMLDAYTN
+350 AAYADS
-363 VAQDKSYP
+363 AQDQAYP

-378 REVVGAESVD
+378 REVVSAESVE
-388 DSAAFDEA
+388 DSTAFDEA

-402 TAPATSDFSSGNQL
+402 TAPVTSDFSSGNRL
-416 QLEDF
+416 QREDF
-421 DHPALNQQL
+421 NHPALNEQL

-436 FGAHSR
+436 FGTHSR